1 MRLGHALR
9 SAVLMA
15 ALCLCAA
22 AQTAPGSDAPKKAM
36 EGVPP
41 RAAPTD
47 YQAHSLVGAVTIGG
61 EFAGHEI
68 PTLEGSLTTE
78 DYVAVEVGFY
88 GPPEARLKLSAEDF
102 WLRINGRKTPLASQP
117 YGLVV
122 KSVKDPLWEPPEE
135 AAAAAAGPKSKT
147 SSKTSLNSQQPN
159 PADPKPP
166 PPPVPVAVRRA
177 WTQRVQKAVLPE
189 GDRAL
194 PQAGLLFFWY
204 TGKEKGIQTVDL
216 IYQGPAGTATLKLQ
230 R

>member
-1 MRLGHALR
+1 
-9 SAVLMA
+9 
-15 ALCLCAA
+15 
-22 AQTAPGSDAPKKAM
+22 
-36 EGVPP
+36 
-41 RAAPTD
+41 
-47 YQAHSLVGAVTIGG
+47 
-61 EFAGHEI
+61 
-68 PTLEGSLTTE
+68 
-78 DYVAVEVGFY
+78 
-88 GPPEARLKLSAEDF
+88 
-102 WLRINGRKTPLASQP
+102 
-117 YGLVV
+117 VV

>member
-1 MRLGHALR
+1 MRLDHALR
-9 SAVLMA
+9 NSVLMA
-15 ALCLCAA
+15 ALCLCAP

-47 YQAHSLVGAVTIGG
+47 YQAHAQVGAVTIGA
-61 EFAGHEI
+61 EFAGHDI

-102 WLRINGRKTPLASQP
+102 WLRVNGSKKPLASQP

-135 AAAAAAGPKSKT
+135 AAAAGPKSKT
-147 SSKTSLNSQQPN
+147 SINSQQPN

-194 PQAGLLFFWY
+194 PQAGLLFY
-204 TGKEKGIQTVDL
+204 QYSGREKGILSVEL
-216 IYQGPAGTATLKLQ
+216 IYKGPAGTTTLKLQ
-230 R
+230 P

>member
-9 SAVLMA
+9 DGVLMA
-15 ALCLCAA
+15 ALCLCAP
-22 AQTAPGSDAPKKAM
+22 AQTAPGSDAPKKAV

-47 YQAHSLVGAVTIGG
+47 YQAHAQAGAVTIGA
-61 EFAGHEI
+61 EFAGHDI
-68 PTLEGSLTTE
+68 PTLEGSLTSE
-78 DYVAVEVGFY
+78 DYVAVEVGLF

-147 SSKTSLNSQQPN
+147 SINSQQTN
-159 PADPKPP
+159 PRDPKPP

-204 TGKEKGIQTVDL
+204 PGREKGIQTVDL